1 MAESTQF
8 VYDALAT
15 VSDPEL
21 RRPITELGMVD
32 TVDVTPTLI
41 RATVLLTIV
50 GCPAADLIERSVR
63 GAIESVAEGRS
74 VELTMGLM
82 SPEQRTRLIGELTAG
97 KSGGNPFT
105 PESLTRVIAVTSGKG
120 GVGKSTITAN
130 LAAATAAAGYRVG
143 LIDADVFGFS
153 IPGLLGIEGVK
164 PTTIDTLM
172 LPPVAHDV
180 KVISIGMF
188 VSPDQAV
195 AWRGPLLH
203 RTIEQFLT
211 DVHFGDLDFLFL
223 DLPPGTG
230 DIALSVGQ
238 LLPHAEVVVVT
249 TPQPAAAEV
258 AWRSADVARQTGQS
272 VLGVIEN
279 MAPATLPD
287 GTVLD
292 VFGSGGGHATATRL
306 GVPLLGSVALS
317 LALRE
322 AGDNG
327 VPLVLGASTDP
338 ASIVLRAIAHT
349 IITSGVS
356 RVGTKLPVTS
366 R

>member
-8 VYDALAT
+8 VYDALST
-15 VSDPEL
+15 VADPEL
-21 RRPITELGMVD
+21 RRPITELGMVEDVQVTD
-32 TVDVTPTLI
+32 TAI
-41 RATVLLTIV
+41 SATVLLTIV
-50 GCPAADLIERSVR
+50 GCPAADLIERSVTE
-63 GAIESVAEGRS
+63 AITAVAGDRK
-74 VELTMGLM
+74 VDLTMGVM
-82 SPEQRTRLIGELTAG
+82 SPEQRTRLITDLSAG

-105 PESLTRVIAVTSGKG
+105 ADSLTRVIAVTSGKG

-130 LAAATAAAGYRVG
+130 LAAATAAEGYRVG
-143 LIDADVFGFS
+143 VIDADVFGFS
-153 IPGLLGIEGVK
+153 IPGLLGIEGIK

-188 VSPDQAV
+188 VEPNQAV

-258 AWRSADVARQTGQS
+258 AWRSAEVARQTGQT

-292 VFGSGGGHATATRL
+292 MFGSGGGVATATRL
-306 GVPLLGSVALS
+306 GVPLLGSVP
-317 LALRE
+317 LATELRI
-322 AGDNG
+322 AGDDG
-327 VPLVLGASTDP
+327 VPLVLGESETA
-338 ASIVLRAIAHT
+338 AAKALRGIARS
-349 IITSGVS
+349 IITTGAS
-356 RVGTKLPVTS
+356 RVGVKLPLRS
-366 R
+366 S